1 MANATLPNSRYVA
14 LTTYRRDG
22 RPVTTP
28 VWSAPLAGKLY
39 VVTAES
45 TGKARRLRA
54 TGRVRFA
61 ACNMNGRR
69 ILGDWEEGT
78 GRIVQD
84 EARYREALAALR
96 RKYGWQLSL
105 ARLINRLRGVDRDRV
120 VRVPAAGRL
129 AKTLTSWWIETTPSR
144 PPFAP
149 RSFSPPRRS
158 AGRNVRCSYDGSR
171 SCSSGVIQICRKCTG
186 SVVDGLNSL
195 CVTPVPAV

>member
-1 MANATLPNSRYVA
+1 MVKADYWVNDKRGDP
-14 LTTYRRDG
+14 
-22 RPVTTP
+22 
-28 VWSAPLAGKLY
+28 LY

-105 ARLINRLRGVDRDRV
+105 ARLINRLRGVDRGRV
-120 VRVPAAGRL
+120 VL
-129 AKTLTSWWIETTPSR
+129 ELTPSLVVQT
-144 PPFAP
+144 
-149 RSFSPPRRS
+149 SP
-158 AGRNVRCSYDGSR
+158 
-171 SCSSGVIQICRKCTG
+171 T
-186 SVVDGLNSL
+186 
-195 CVTPVPAV
+195 T

>member
-1 MANATLPNSRYVA
+1 MANATLPNSRYIA

-69 ILGDWEEGT
+69 ILGEWEEGR

-84 EARYREALAALR
+84 EDGYREALR
-96 RKYGWQLSL
+96 WL
-105 ARLINRLRGVDRDRV
+105 AREEWCDIAVG
-120 VRVPAAGRL
+120 
-129 AKTLTSWWIETTPSR
+129 TT
-144 PPFAP
+144 
-149 RSFSPPRRS
+149 
-158 AGRNVRCSYDGSR
+158 
-171 SCSSGVIQICRKCTG
+171 IQM
-186 SVVDGLNSL
+186 DQ
-195 CVTPVPAV
+195 

>member
-1 MANATLPNSRYVA
+1 MANATPANSSYIA

-28 VWSAPLAGKLY
+28 VWSAPLEGNLY

-61 ACNMNGRR
+61 ACNRSGRH
-69 ILGDWEEGT
+69 ILGEWHEGT

-84 EARYREALAALR
+84 EARCREALAALQ

-105 ARLINRLRGVDRDRV
+105 AMLIYRLRGLYRDRLV
-120 VRVPAAGRL
+120 LELAGHGRL
-129 AKTLTSWWIETTPSR
+129 ALITKGRWFKSSPATNRGPANQGLAARRDGESVNTVPSLGDLGWRHET
-144 PPFAP
+144 P
-149 RSFSPPRRS
+149 R
-158 AGRNVRCSYDGSR
+158 
-171 SCSSGVIQICRKCTG
+171 
-186 SVVDGLNSL
+186 
-195 CVTPVPAV
+195 